1 MLKIALTGNIAS
13 GKSLVEKQFQSL
25 GVEVVDA
32 DKIAHEVLG
41 EKIQVLQ
48 KFFGEEIIKQGQVSR
63 EKLAQ
68 IVFSD
73 PKKKEKLEKIIHPE
87 VRKRI
92 AEFCQGKN
100 IAIASVAL
108 LFEVGW
114 ESDFDDVILVIAKDN
129 TRLKRLMERNNF
141 TKEQAKIRINAQ
153 MKQSDKIKN
162 ADFVID
168 NNGSQEQTFEQVKK
182 IYDILKRKLEEK

>member
-25 GVEVVDA
+25 GIDIIDA

-41 EKIQVLQ
+41 EKIQILQ
-48 KFFGEEIIKQGQVSR
+48 KFFGEDIIKQGQISR

-73 PKKKEKLEKIIHPE
+73 PKKKQKLEQIIHPE
-87 VRKRI
+87 VKKRI
-92 AEFCQGKN
+92 AEFFECKD
-100 IAIASVAL
+100 IAIASIAL

-114 ESDFDDVILVIAKDN
+114 ESDFDCVIMVIAKDN
-129 TRLKRLMERNNF
+129 TRMKRLMERNDF
-141 TKEQAKIRINAQ
+141 TKEQAKIRLKAQ
-153 MKQSDKIKN
+153 SSQGEKIKK
-162 ADFVID
+162 ADFIID
-168 NNGSQEQTFEQVKK
+168 NNGSKEETFEQVKK
-182 IYDILKRKLEEK
+182 IYDILKIKIEEK

>member
-13 GKSLVEKQFQSL
+13 GKSLVENQFQSL
-25 GVEVVDA
+25 GIDVIDA
-32 DKIAHEVLG
+32 DKIAHEVLN
-41 EKIQVLQ
+41 EKIQLLQ

-73 PKKKEKLEKIIHPE
+73 PQKKEKLEKIIHPE

-92 AEFCQGKN
+92 SEFFEDTKN
-100 IAIASVAL
+100 AIASIPL

-114 ESDFDDVILVIAKDN
+114 EKDFDCMILVIAKDN
-129 TRLKRLMERNNF
+129 TRLKRLMERNNL

-153 MKQSDKIKN
+153 IPQGDKIKK

-168 NNGSQEQTFEQVKK
+168 NNGSREETFEQVKK
-182 IYDILKRKLEEK
+182 IYDILKGKLEEK

>member
-1 MLKIALTGNIAS
+1 MLKIALTGNIAA
-13 GKSLVEKQFQSL
+13 GKSLVENQFQSL
-25 GVEVVDA
+25 GIEVIDA
-32 DKIAHEVLG
+32 DKIAHEVLND
-41 EKIQVLQ
+41 KLQ
-48 KFFGEEIIKQGQVSR
+48 LLQNFFGEEIIKKGEVSR

-73 PKKKEKLEKIIHPE
+73 PQKKQKLEKIIHPE
-87 VRKRI
+87 VKKRI
-92 AEFCQGKN
+92 SEFFVGKN

-114 ESDFDDVILVIAKDN
+114 EVDFDCVIVVIAKDN
-129 TRLKRLMERNNF
+129 TRLKRLMERNNL
-141 TKEQAKIRINAQ
+141 TKEQAKTRINCQ
-153 MKQSDKIKN
+153 MSQGDKIKK

-168 NNGSQEQTFEQVKK
+168 NNGSREETFEQVKQ

>member
-13 GKSLVEKQFQSL
+13 GKSLVENQFQSL
-25 GVEVVDA
+25 GIEVIDA

-41 EKIQVLQ
+41 EKIQLLQ
-48 KFFGEEIIKQGQVSR
+48 KFFGEEIIKKGEVSR

-73 PKKKEKLEKIIHPE
+73 PQKKQKLEKIIHPE
-87 VRKRI
+87 VKKRI
-92 AEFCQGKN
+92 AEFYEGKD
-100 IAIASVAL
+100 IAIASIAL

-114 ESDFDDVILVIAKDN
+114 EVDFDCVIMIIAKDN
-129 TRLKRLMERNNF
+129 TRLKRLMERNNL
-141 TKEQAKIRINAQ
+141 TKEQAKTRINAQ
-153 MKQSDKIKN
+153 MSQGDKIKK

-168 NNGSQEQTFEQVKK
+168 NNGSREETFEQVKK
-182 IYDILKRKLEEK
+182 IYDILKGKLEEK

>member
-13 GKSLVEKQFQSL
+13 GKSLVENQFQSL
-25 GVEVVDA
+25 GIEVIDA

-41 EKIQVLQ
+41 EKIQLLQ
-48 KFFGEEIIKQGQVSR
+48 TFFGEEIIKQGQISR

-68 IVFSD
+68 MVFSD
-73 PKKKEKLEKIIHPE
+73 PKKKQKLEAIVHPE
-87 VRKRI
+87 VKKRI
-92 AEFCQGKN
+92 VEFCEGKD
-100 IAIASVAL
+100 IAIASIAL

-114 ESDFDDVILVIAKDN
+114 ERDFDCVIMVIAKDN
-129 TRLKRLMERNNF
+129 IRLKRLMERNNL

-153 MKQSDKIKN
+153 MSQGDKIKK

-168 NNGSQEQTFEQVKK
+168 NNDSEEKTFEQVKK
-182 IYDILKRKLEEK
+182 IYDILKGKLEEK

>member
-25 GVEVVDA
+25 GIDVIDA

-41 EKIQVLQ
+41 EKIQLLQ
-48 KFFGEEIIKQGQVSR
+48 TFFGEEIIKQGQVSR
-63 EKLAQ
+63 EKLAR

-73 PKKKEKLEKIIHPE
+73 PKKKQKLEQIIHPE
-87 VRKRI
+87 VKKRI
-92 AEFCQGKN
+92 VEFCEGKD
-100 IAIASVAL
+100 IAIASIAL

-114 ESDFDDVILVIAKDN
+114 ESEFDYVIMVIAKDN
-129 TRLKRLMERNNF
+129 IRLKRLMERNNLI
-141 TKEQAKIRINAQ
+141 KEQAKIRINAQ
-153 MKQSDKIKN
+153 MSQGDKIKK

-168 NNGSQEQTFEQVKK
+168 NNDSEEKTFEQVKK
-182 IYDILKRKLEEK
+182 IYDILKIKLEEK